1 MSNWLSKNLS
11 TIFNEQALSAAICV
25 RIITHASSIAEIIHI
40 LLGLFR
46 WNREG
51 LLVTCIVVFE
61 TLLIAFVP
69 VLIRCCSNQNNVL
82 KCELIF
88 FSLSLYL
95 RPSAGICVSE
105 STRSEEHTSALQ

>member
-1 MSNWLSKNLS
+1 MSNWLAKNMS
-11 TIFNEQALSAAICV
+11 TIFNEIALSAAICV
-25 RIITHASSIAEIIHI
+25 MIITHASSIAEIIYV

-61 TLLIAFVP
+61 STLLIAFVP

-88 FSLSLYL
+88 FSLTLYL

-105 STRSEEHTSALQ
+105 ST